1 MEDGTDAD
9 IEAAAAEPISDESVL
24 DLLSSKQVTQQKQT
38 QTDDNVADTIVSDE
52 GSSPTKRLVRD
63 VMDTGSDK
71 RLERYPGVSDL
82 PNFWPLKIFTIF
94 CFNVKNIGT
103 KELACITPEV

>member
-38 QTDDNVADTIVSDE
+38 QTEDNVADTIVSDE

-63 VMDTGSDK
+63 VMDTGLDK
-71 RLERYPGVSDL
+71 RPERYLRVSGI
-82 PNFWPLKIFTIF
+82 PSHNFTIF
-94 CFNVKNIGT
+94 CFKLKI
-103 KELACITPEV
+103 